1 MVVIHPGKVKFGSVL
16 VLAVGVRVQ
25 MLERIGRRC
34 GPCSAD
40 EALVERRRVQSRTDP
55 AEGDGTVD
63 TFIVII
69 VIRGVV
75 VVGQSGGDAAD
86 VRSRL
91 IGSKKKKNKKQT

>member
-1 MVVIHPGKVKFGSVL
+1 MVVIHPGKVKFGSIL

-63 TFIVII
+63 TFIVVI
-69 VIRGVV
+69 VIGGV